1 MRILIIIALL
11 LPQLIFAQSSG
22 QYMQGNNLYMIKG
35 NGDTILI
42 NAGSTTLPSATL
54 TSVTDIANYNN
65 ATTTTLFIKD
75 SIRGGTFFLY
85 VGSDAADNGMIFTDA
100 NNNKWKRQV
109 NDDKINV
116 LWYGAKGDAVTDN
129 IVPFEAAREYIRNH
143 SQFKTLKIP
152 FYNNAAAY
160 NRYGFSRT
168 FVINLP
174 LRIEGQGIGPWQSS
188 RLYFPPN
195 TTGLLFQPFNYD
207 FNCVLE
213 NINIENAFINRS
225 LIDSNKA
232 LIVVHSSINMKNV
245 KVLYATG
252 NGIEISSDSG
262 GDSTTNPTFGNAGF
276 SSYNNVRIYEALN
289 GFYIVG
295 SESNAMQFNNCVL
308 QANVRWGVLDDGFL
322 GNTYYNCNFQGNSN
336 NSLSGAATT
345 VTYAGKYYAA
355 LPKHDDGTGV
365 GKRPDLDTNY
375 WLETGGRAAAP
386 WDTTKHYWSGG
397 SYYVKN
403 ANATTKFY
411 QPYVEGDNAPFIL
424 NGRSESDGGIDG
436 VGYGLGYRSVTSVGG
451 HYMNGTVTIPQSS
464 NPANRFGFGVGTLP
478 DNTTMTHFK
487 NKSGYNTISTF
498 EGYNT
503 FAFNNYKNTSGSYS
517 VGYLNNQFRAYTS
530 PTTYFFADSYKLGF
544 GGGVTWDHG
553 TGSPEGVLTAIVGSF
568 YSRTNGGTGTALYIK
583 ETGIGN
589 TGWVAATFGGGGISQ
604 QTLNDTAASIRSAI
618 PIVTG
623 TNTGDNATNTQ
634 YSGLAASKQDV
645 LVSATNIKT
654 INGTSVLGSGN
665 IVVGGS
671 SPTRVY
677 LPNNVANAEAVANT
691 LTDVVGLTFPVVAGS
706 RYAFKVVIVY
716 SSAATTTGSRWVING
731 PAATDMSYTSQYP
744 TTATAI
750 TNNTSLAGYNLPS
763 ASNASSLSTNNR
775 CIIQGELLPSANG
788 SVQVRFASE
797 ITASAITAIASG
809 RSYLEY
815 QIIN

>member
-1 MRILIIIALL
+1 MRIITIIALTL
-11 LPQLIFAQSSG
+11 FSISTFAQSSG
-22 QYMQGNNLYMIKG
+22 QYMQGNNLYMITA
-35 NGDTILI
+35 NRDTILI

-54 TSVTDIANYNN
+54 SSVTDIASYNN
-65 ATTTTLFIKD
+65 ATTSTIFVKD
-75 SIRGGTFFLY
+75 TIRGGTFFLY
-85 VGSDAADNGMIFTDA
+85 VGNDAADNGMVFTDA

-116 LWYGAKGDAVTDN
+116 LWYGAKGDGGVTDN
-129 IVPFEAAREYIRNH
+129 IVPFESAREYIRNH

-207 FNCVLE
+207 FNCELE
-213 NINIENAFINRS
+213 NINIENAFISRS
-225 LIDSNKA
+225 LIDSNNS

-276 SSYNNVRIYEALN
+276 SSFTNVRIYESLN

-295 SESNAMQFNNCVL
+295 SESNAMQFTNCVL
-308 QANVRWGVLDDGFL
+308 QANVRWGILDDGFL
-322 GNTYYNCNFQGNSN
+322 GNTYYTCNFQGNSN

-345 VTYAGKYYAA
+345 VSYAGKYYAA

-375 WLETGGRAAAP
+375 WLETGARAAAA

-436 VGYGLGYRSVTSVGG
+436 VGYGQGYRSVTSVGG
-451 HYMNGTVTIPQSS
+451 HYMNGTVTIPQSG

-503 FAFNNYKNTSGSYS
+503 FAFNNYKNTTGSYS
-517 VGYLNNQFRAYTS
+517 VGYLANQFRIATS
-530 PTTYFFADSYKLGF
+530 TTTKYFFADSSKLGF
-544 GGGVTWDHG
+544 GGGATWDYG
-553 TGSPEGVLTAIVGSF
+553 TGSPEGVVTAIVGSF

-583 ETGIGN
+583 ETGVGN
-589 TGWVAATFGGGGISQ
+589 TGWVAATFGGGGITQ
-604 QTLNDTAASIRSAI
+604 QTLNDTAAAIRAAI
-618 PIVTG
+618 PTVGGGVTRVFLPA
-623 TNTGDNATNTQ
+623 NVVNN
-634 YSGLAASKQDV
+634 
-645 LVSATNIKT
+645 
-654 INGTSVLGSGN
+654 NGT
-665 IVVGGS
+665 
-671 SPTRVY
+671 
-677 LPNNVANAEAVANT
+677 ANT
-691 LTDVVGLTFPVVAGS
+691 LADVTGLTFPVVAGS

-716 SSAATTTGSRWVING
+716 NSAATTTGSRWTVNG
-731 PAATDMSYTSQYP
+731 PAVTDISYRSTYN
-744 TTATAI
+744 TTAAAATI
-750 TNNTSLAGYNLPS
+750 NTLGAYNLPS
-763 ASNASSLSTNNR
+763 ACNASSVTTNNR
-775 CIIQGELLPSANG
+775 AVIEGEILPSANG

-797 ITASAITAIASG
+797 ISASAITAIASG